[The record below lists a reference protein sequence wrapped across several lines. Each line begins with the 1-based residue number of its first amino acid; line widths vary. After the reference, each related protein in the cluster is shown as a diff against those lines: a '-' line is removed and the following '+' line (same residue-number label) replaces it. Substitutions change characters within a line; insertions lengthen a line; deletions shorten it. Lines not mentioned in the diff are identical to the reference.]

1 MDWINNPI
9 AMNPVTT
16 NSVTVNPVTVNPVTT
31 SSLYDKHV
39 IQGGFIP
46 IRSDIVKT
54 EH

>member
-39 IQGGFIP
+39 IQGGIHTHTF
-46 IRSDIVKT
+46 RYSKN
-54 EH
+54 